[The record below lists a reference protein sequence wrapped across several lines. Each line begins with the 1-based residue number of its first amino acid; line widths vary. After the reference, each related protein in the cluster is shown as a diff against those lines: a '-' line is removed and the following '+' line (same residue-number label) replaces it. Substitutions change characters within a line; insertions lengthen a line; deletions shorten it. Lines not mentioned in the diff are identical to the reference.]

1 MSLALSLH
9 RQGANAMVLGGLTA
23 FCGADTWHGVPAKV
37 LRLAG
42 PLPLP

>member
-1 MSLALSLH
+1 
-9 RQGANAMVLGGLTA
+9 MVLGGLTA
-23 FCGADTWHGVPAKV
+23 YCGADTWYGVPAKV